1 MKKIG
6 LISDTH
12 GFFDP
17 KVKNHFAEVDE
28 IWHAGDIGEQSVLQ
42 KLQDLKPVKVVFG
55 NIETPEMQRELPEIY
70 IESIEGL
77 KFLMIHI
84 AGRPGRYAKGL
95 TSLLKK
101 EKPDVLICGHS
112 HILRVERDPKHE
124 LIYINPGAAGQHGFH
139 RKRTLIRFEIGG
151 GQLKNME
158 VIELGTRGRA

>member
-1 MKKIG
+1 MF
-6 LISDTH
+6 LY
-12 GFFDP
+12 
-17 KVKNHFAEVDE
+17 
-28 IWHAGDIGEQSVLQ
+28 Q

-151 GQLKNME
+151 GQLNNME